1 MRNMKLLFT
10 ALLTLSISIMSIVPA
25 YAEAGAIDEQEQTE
39 QQPSLISSA
48 QMYTGIPG

>member
-39 QQPSLISSA
+39 QQPH
-48 QMYTGIPG
+48 